1 MYYDTPEVLEALK
14 HVPPPPT
21 GWAGFKHKYPQL
33 ASEAEYMMKYP
44 NGTEIA
50 VWVRGWRRR
59 EMHARAVWDADGR
72 LKRGTV
78 VEYSFQDAED
88 REGTETFREKVSDDF
103 ELAGWLMEYGY

>member
-14 HVPPPPT
+14 HVPPPT
-21 GWAGFKHKYPQL
+21 GWAGFKYKHPQL
-33 ASEAEYMMKYP
+33 ASEAEYMMKRP
-44 NGTEIA
+44 NGIEI
-50 VWVRGWRRR
+50 
-59 EMHARAVWDADGR
+59 AVWDADGR

-103 ELAGWLMEYGY
+103 ELADWLMEYGY